1 MDLEGNYI
9 LGVGATCL
17 AKVLK
22 DNVYVTELVS
32 FFVVIYFTSEMSLC
46 MGNINLNVK
55 NNRGNVNYK

>member
-1 MDLEGNYI
+1 MFLYRRYSKNYVVDLPFIYFQINTTIEKMDLEGNYI

-32 FFVVIYFTSEMSLC
+32 FL
-46 MGNINLNVK
+46 L
-55 NNRGNVNYK
+55 